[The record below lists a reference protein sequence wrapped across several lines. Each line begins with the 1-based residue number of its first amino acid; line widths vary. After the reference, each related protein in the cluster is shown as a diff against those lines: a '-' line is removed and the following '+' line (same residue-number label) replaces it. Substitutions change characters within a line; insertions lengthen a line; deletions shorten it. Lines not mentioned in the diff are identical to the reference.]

1 MTTERELLMR
11 AVLAGDTKETFR
23 MLESGT
29 KTDDPDEKGRTP
41 LLTGLSLGSPLATIE
56 DLIRHGANVNA
67 HDDDGITPLMAAV
80 SSPVRQRAAIR
91 YLLRSGAD
99 PNATD
104 KQGMTAL
111 HKVIHTGDATLLCE
125 KGADINTLDGKGQS
139 PLAEAIVRECDSLL
153 AKEFLENGAD
163 KYRKGGDGMDAREA
177 LVRICHDPLLFAL
190 LLEESDYRRCDEK
203 GYTLLMQAA
212 AHNRHSEVVTS
223 MLEHGA
229 PVNAAAL
236 DGTTALM
243 MAAMANPTTTVLKTL
258 IEHGADVNAKNN
270 RGVTAV
276 MMASIDPFRTDKI
289 DLLVRSGADI
299 NAQDAAGM
307 TALMHAFTAYIRE
320 ENIKT
325 LLSLG
330 ADTTIQDKRGRD
342 VRFYAATK
350 EGKELLAM

>member
-1 MTTERELLMR
+1 
-11 AVLAGDTKETFR
+11 
-23 MLESGT
+23 
-29 KTDDPDEKGRTP
+29 
-41 LLTGLSLGSPLATIE
+41 
-56 DLIRHGANVNA
+56 
-67 HDDDGITPLMAAV
+67 
-80 SSPVRQRAAIR
+80 
-91 YLLRSGAD
+91 
-99 PNATD
+99 
-104 KQGMTAL
+104 
-111 HKVIHTGDATLLCE
+111 
-125 KGADINTLDGKGQS
+125 
-139 PLAEAIVRECDSLL
+139 
-153 AKEFLENGAD
+153 
-163 KYRKGGDGMDAREA
+163 
-177 LVRICHDPLLFAL
+177 
-190 LLEESDYRRCDEK
+190 
-203 GYTLLMQAA
+203 
-212 AHNRHSEVVTS
+212 

-350 EGKELLAM
+350 EGKGITCHVRAGNRDTKPKCRDGTWAFLRYLKVDVPSRDDICTEERLFSQACATVATGYRPKDRSFSLSA